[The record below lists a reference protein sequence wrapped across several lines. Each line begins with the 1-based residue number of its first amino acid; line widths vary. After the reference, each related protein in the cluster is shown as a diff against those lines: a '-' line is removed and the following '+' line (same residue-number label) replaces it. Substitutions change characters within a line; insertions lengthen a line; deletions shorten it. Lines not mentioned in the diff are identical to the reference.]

1 VETARAFADE
11 ITVEKEALS
20 LDPNAKVAGTS
31 IKDDEDANNRQRES
45 QRFG

>member
-1 VETARAFADE
+1 METARAFADE

-20 LDPNAKVAGTS
+20 LDADAKVAGTS